1 MKNKNGKKTNHVLG
15 GLANWK
21 NKKITPKQKNALQV
35 IYDSIKSS
43 GFSPTLADLRVDL
56 NVSSN
61 QSVLNFL
68 DSLEKKQLIKRKEG
82 QARSLQILPLGYRE
96 IGKNPLI
103 QVVGTSAAGPY
114 IESYSNAFTEWQSV
128 EPGIW
133 GEDSIT
139 KSKDDVFIIRVQGD
153 SMINIGIDNDDMLLI
168 KETGEFKSGDIV
180 VAETADGT
188 TIKRFIIDG
197 GRIYLQPENPDYET
211 ITIIPEEINFKG
223 RVVLNLSKVNE

>member
-1 MKNKNGKKTNHVLG
+1 MKK
-15 GLANWK
+15 
-21 NKKITPKQKNALQV
+21 KKITIKQKNALRA
-35 IYDSIKSS
+35 IYESIKSS
-43 GFSPTLADLRVDL
+43 GFSPTLADLRADL

-82 QARSLQILPLGYRE
+82 QARSLQILPLGYKE
-96 IGKNPLI
+96 IGQNPLI

-114 IESYSNAFTEWQSV
+114 IESYSSAFTEWQAV

-133 GEDSIT
+133 GEDSVT

-153 SMINIGIDNDDMLLI
+153 SMINIGIDNDDMLLV
-168 KETGEFKSGDIV
+168 KDTGEFKSGDIV
-180 VAETADGT
+180 VAETNEGT
-188 TIKRFIIDG
+188 TIKRFVIEN

-211 ITIIPEEINFKG
+211 MIIDSEEINFKG